1 MAKYALIDGTKVS
14 QVIVADSEDAIG
26 VMGQLFDVVDVTHLV
41 PQPAAKWSYENG
53 VFYPQMTVE
62 AKKLWNGTSFE
73 DPNVI
78 DAEVIEEEVK
88 EIEAPAKGKK
98 AKS

>member
-1 MAKYALIDGTKVS
+1 MAKYALIDGTKVA
-14 QVIVADSEDAIG
+14 QVVVADSEEAIG
-26 VMGQLFDVVDVTHLV
+26 VMGQLFDVVDVTWLT
-41 PQPAAKWSYENG
+41 PQPAQNWSVENG
-53 VFYPQMTVE
+53 VFYPPMTAE
-62 AKKLWNGTSFE
+62 AKKLWNGAGFD
-73 DPNVI
+73 DPNVV